1 MRLARIG
8 TFEIYSQAAWKQPQF
23 GVKVPEGVAPEK
35 ILYYIK
41 AMWLTFRAYGNYENR
56 GKARTRYMQ
65 EALGGAENY
74 RKAYQEKLQ
83 EVLASGEQLDLSRE
97 EVMAAAGIKEKQS
110 KTGDGSSASGEQCA
124 GAETAGTLYG
134 YLASDW
140 RTAAPG
146 DAGSPGRTDADDC
159 TAQSFAWHRM
169 KLRTSL
175 I

>member
-1 MRLARIG
+1 M
-8 TFEIYSQAAWKQPQF
+8 YSAGGLGNNPQF
-23 GVKVPEGVAPEK
+23 GVKVAEGVAPEK

-97 EVMAAAGIKEKQS
+97 EVMAAAGI
-110 KTGDGSSASGEQCA
+110 GVV
-124 GAETAGTLYG
+124 
-134 YLASDW
+134 
-140 RTAAPG
+140 
-146 DAGSPGRTDADDC
+146 
-159 TAQSFAWHRM
+159 
-169 KLRTSL
+169 SL
-175 I
+175 FYRRK